1 MKKLFLT
8 SIILSTSFNVIMVRA
23 ADLKPPFTFN
33 NAKVLPVGVRNL
45 SYKGAMI
52 DGNDKYSNEGS
63 SVALANPLIK
73 DITFQELID
82 GKMDPTEKGA
92 LQQAMYSIG
101 ANPEDTF
108 GQTQGQVN
116 VEAMAHVAVFAW
128 GLTPKITVGTVIP
141 TLQSSVNVKVGM
153 VQQNSAL
160 YQSMIAALQDKG
172 ADIKSAEFISK
183 MANPINAKAAEYNY
197 KPIENENKTELG
209 DMRLLAKFQA
219 LDKEESRLTFQ
230 ADITLP
236 TGKPLDKDKLV
247 SIASGDGQTD
257 VGFSAYYDY
266 SFNEP
271 TILSISTGYTAQLK
285 DSLALRVPERESSKI
300 TPDTDYKVSRDLG
313 DLVFFQTN
321 ITYTNNYTLSAG
333 YTFQYKEEDSFSG
346 KTYEPERYKWLSKD
360 TRQNMQSLLLSVG
373 YETVTAFK
381 AKRFPAPLT
390 ISLNHARILTGKNV
404 VKDPLTSLDFSLFF

>member
-1 MKKLFLT
+1 L
-8 SIILSTSFNVIMVRA
+8 
-23 ADLKPPFTFN
+23 
-33 NAKVLPVGVRNL
+33 GVRNL

-52 DGNDKYSNEGS
+52 DGNDKYSNEGT
-63 SVALANPLIK
+63 SVTLANPLIK
-73 DITFQELID
+73 DITFKELID

-116 VEAMAHVAVFAW
+116 VEAMAHVAVFAM

-141 TLQSSVNVKVGM
+141 TLQSSVNVQVGM
-153 VQQNSAL
+153 LQQNAAL
-160 YQSMIAALQDKG
+160 YQSMVAALQDKG
-172 ADIKSAEFISK
+172 ADIKSAEFITK
-183 MANPINAKAAEYNY
+183 MNNPINAKAAEYNY
-197 KPIENENKTELG
+197 KAIENENKTELG
-209 DMRLLAKFQA
+209 DMRFLAKY
-219 LDKEESRLTFQ
+219 LVVEKESNRLTFQ
-230 ADITLP
+230 ADVTLP

-266 SFNEP
+266 SLNEP
-271 TILSISTGYTAQLK
+271 TTISISAGYTAQLK
-285 DSLALRVPERESSKI
+285 DSLALRVPERETSKI
-300 TPDTDYKVSRDLG
+300 TPDTDYRVSRDLG
-313 DLVFFQTN
+313 DLVFIQSN
-321 ITYTNNYTLSAG
+321 ILYSHNYTLSAG

-346 KTYEPERYKWLSKD
+346 NAFESERYKWLSKD
-360 TRQNMQSLLLSVG
+360 TRQNMHSLLVSVG

-390 ISLNHARILTGKNV
+390 ISLNHARILSGKNV